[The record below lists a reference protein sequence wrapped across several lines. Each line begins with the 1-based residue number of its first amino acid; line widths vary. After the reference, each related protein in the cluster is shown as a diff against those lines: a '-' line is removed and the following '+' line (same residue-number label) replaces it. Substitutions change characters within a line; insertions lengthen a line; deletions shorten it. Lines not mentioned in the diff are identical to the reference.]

1 MIEIIKMTE
10 NNYKDVSRIASA
22 CLEEAWSEK
31 SYFEQLSNPI
41 DNTLVAVCD
50 VKSAGFLSVW
60 YVAGEIEINNIA
72 VLPEFRRMGIADKLL
87 SHMFQMFP
95 EADSAY
101 LEVRESNLPAQK
113 LYEKHGFV
121 RGGERKN
128 YYKNPIEN
136 AILMSKNM
144 KDE

>member
-1 MIEIIKMTE
+1 
-10 NNYKDVSRIASA
+10 
-22 CLEEAWSEK
+22 
-31 SYFEQLSNPI
+31 
-41 DNTLVAVCD
+41 
-50 VKSAGFLSVW
+50 
-60 YVAGEIEINNIA
+60 
-72 VLPEFRRMGIADKLL
+72 
-87 SHMFQMFP
+87 MFP

-101 LEVRESNLPAQK
+101 LEVRESNMPAQK

-121 RGGERKN
+121 KTGERKN